1 MQLEELKSENYT
13 GPKMHYMGIFLED
26 DAALAT
32 KMNSSVAG
40 KLMSQWWDGSAEAG
54 SKRRPRSAF
63 SEPTPSLD
71 VLLIGDDQSVKNL
84 VQNVSICFMF
94 PHFPHLVSIFQKGMI
109 WEQEHIQGIW
119 FQNLS

>member
-1 MQLEELKSENYT
+1 MAGPVRFSEWSSACLQMQLEELKSENYT

-71 VLLIGDDQSVKNL
+71 VLLISENKCKNLRPIVKNRW
-84 VQNVSICFMF
+84 
-94 PHFPHLVSIFQKGMI
+94 IFF
-109 WEQEHIQGIW
+109 WW
-119 FQNLS
+119 LL